1 MVASTFVLILKTAL
15 YVTAKRVTP
24 LTKTKKHAMVIVFY
38 VVCHETIS
46 SNVSTNMVYNAL
58 FKVHRKVYLCHLQ
71 NTYVI
76 YHAIWIC
83 LASHSAHGRG
93 IILSSGNNLCTVD
106 IRVITGVRPNA
117 TCLLAWTSNI
127 THIAVAANDSKVI
140 FAAGDELILYDL
152 VTKQNTSLVSTGKV
166 SGNIK
171 SYTFWCDID

>member
-1 MVASTFVLILKTAL
+1 M
-15 YVTAKRVTP
+15 
-24 LTKTKKHAMVIVFY
+24 
-38 VVCHETIS
+38 
-46 SNVSTNMVYNAL
+46 
-58 FKVHRKVYLCHLQ
+58 
-71 NTYVI
+71 
-76 YHAIWIC
+76 C
-83 LASHSAHGRG
+83 LASHSAQGRG

-152 VTKQNTSLVSTGKV
+152 VTGQNTSLVSTGKV

-171 SYTFWCDID
+171 SYTF